1 MAKKFVR
8 SDAEMREAEV
18 AKMMRL
24 RALRL
29 AKEKEDA
36 EEKATATKLKIKVAA
51 RPRRPGAAA

>member
-36 EEKATATKLKIKVAA
+36 EEKATATKLKVKVAA
-51 RPRRPGAAA
+51 KPRRPGAAA